1 MISKIVARGF
11 VAFVKMNGQNSMA
24 LIIID
29 TDILIDIGRG
39 DNTAIA
45 CLQSIEQQFQ
55 LVISAVTQME
65 LIVGCRN
72 KVELQDLE
80 KFLQHFQILK
90 ITEQITDRAVSLL
103 GQYRLSHGLLIADA
117 LIAATALEYDE
128 AFITKNQRD
137 YRFIADLKL
146 QPYP

>member
-1 MISKIVARGF
+1 
-11 VAFVKMNGQNSMA
+11 VKPNGQNSVA

-29 TDILIDIGRG
+29 TDILIDVGRG
-39 DNTAIA
+39 ESLAIER
-45 CLQSIEQQFQ
+45 LQSLVEQFQ

-72 KVELQDLE
+72 KVEQQELE
-80 KFLQHFQILK
+80 KFLQHFQVLK
-90 ITEQITDRAVSLL
+90 LTEQITDRAVNLL
-103 GQYRLSHGLLIADA
+103 EQYRLSHGLLIADA
-117 LIAATALEYDE
+117 LIAATALVYDE

-137 YRFIADLKL
+137 YRFIDGLKL